1 MQGRCALCSFAL
13 GAALCLIRLLQ
24 RPLDAA
30 EEEGVL
36 LNALLLEVVLE
47 LLKQLRG
54 HLEGS
59 GPLIFLHYGAI
70 GLHTGYQLKLRR
82 SPKANWPS

>member
-1 MQGRCALCSFAL
+1 MLSTVFAL
-13 GAALCLIRLLQ
+13 LQ
-24 RPLDAA
+24 CPLNAVQ
-30 EEEGVL
+30 EVGVL
-36 LNALLLEVVLE
+36 FNALLFGVVLE